1 MSLKLFIFDCDGT
14 LVDSQHTIVEGME
27 HAFGVHSLEPPTA
40 DATRSIIGLS
50 LPEAIVKLAP
60 DLSLAANA
68 AIVQSYKDYV
78 IAKRASGDAV
88 ELLYDGAKEAIE
100 ALAKEAD
107 VLLGIA
113 TGKAYRGVLHLFD
126 CYDWH
131 DLFVTVQTADRAPS
145 KPHPGMI
152 LQAMEQTGAR
162 PEDTYMIGDT
172 SYDMEMAINAKVT
185 PIGVSWGYHTSDVLR
200 DAGAEHIVDDYPALH
215 ALLGRL

>member
-14 LVDSQHTIVEGME
+14 LVDSQHTIVEGMD
-27 HAFGVHSLEPPTA
+27 HAFGRHDLTPPTA

-50 LPEAIVKLAP
+50 LPEAVHKLAP
-60 DLSLAANA
+60 ELSSSANA
-68 AIVQSYKDYV
+68 AVVESYKDYV
-78 IAKRASGDAV
+78 IAKRASGDAI

-100 ALAKEAD
+100 ALARESD

-126 CYDWH
+126 CYGWH

-152 LQAMEQTGAR
+152 LQAMEQTGVRA
-162 PEDTYMIGDT
+162 EDTYMIGDT
-172 SYDMEMAINAKVT
+172 SYDMEMAANAKVRS
-185 PIGVSWGYHTSDVLR
+185 IGVSWGYHTSDVLR
-200 DAGAEHIVDDYPALH
+200 DAGAAHIVDDYPALH

>member
-14 LVDSQHTIVEGME
+14 LVDSQHTIVEGMD
-27 HAFGVHSLEPPTA
+27 HAFGLHGLQPPTA

-50 LPEAIVKLAP
+50 LPEALVKLAP
-60 DLSLAANA
+60 GLSPAGNE

-78 IAKRASGDAV
+78 IAKRASGQAE

-100 ALAKEAD
+100 ALAKQED

-126 CYDWH
+126 CYGWH

-152 LQAMEQTGAR
+152 LQAMEQTGVS
-162 PEDTYMIGDT
+162 PEHTYMIGDT
-172 SYDMEMAINAKVT
+172 SYDMEMAVNAKVK
-185 PIGVSWGYHTSDVLR
+185 PIGVNWGYHTSDVLR
-200 DAGAEHIVDDYPALH
+200 ESGAEHIVEDYPALQ
-215 ALLGRL
+215 ALLASL

>member
-27 HAFGVHSLEPPTA
+27 HAFGMHGLNPPTA

-50 LPEAIVKLAP
+50 LPEAIMKLAP
-60 DLSLAANA
+60 ELSAGVNA
-68 AIVQSYKDYV
+68 ALVQSYKDYV
-78 IAKRASGDAV
+78 IAQRASGGAI
-88 ELLYDGAKEAIE
+88 ELLYDGAKDAIE

-107 VLLGIA
+107 ILLGIA
-113 TGKAYRGVLHLFD
+113 TGKAYRGVLHLFES
-126 CYDWH
+126 YEWH

-152 LQAMEQTGAR
+152 LQAMEQTGVR
-162 PEDTYMIGDT
+162 PENTYMIGDT
-172 SYDMEMAINAKVT
+172 SYDMEMAINAKVN

-200 DAGAEHIVDDYPALH
+200 DSGAEHIVDDYPALH
-215 ALLGRL
+215 ALLARL